1 MSDLSIVNGT
11 RARFRFDGFK
21 FDCVVLKLFYDS
33 VKSKPRNFEISDGFL
48 LSNRRIARFT

>member
-11 RARFRFDGFK
+11 HARFRFDGFK

-33 VKSKPRNFEISDGFL
+33 IKSKPRNFEISDGFL